1 VQKLDKPVDSSI
13 LDISPI
19 AQSDLSKEL
28 NTVQNQLKSR
38 HQHNLE
44 TANKERNRLK
54 NKLVSVTSENTKFL
68 LELASLKEQ
77 EMNINEATRLADK
90 SLLNDDT
97 KDQERF
103 RVLLGQ
109 QKDEIEQLRHEIR
122 SLKTKCCVSWFFSV
136 H

>member
-1 VQKLDKPVDSSI
+1 MQKLGKPVDSSI

-28 NTVQNQLKSR
+28 NTVQNQLESR
-38 HQHNLE
+38 HEHNLE

-77 EMNINEATRLADK
+77 EIEKLKEYKATLINSAVTGK
-90 SLLNDDT
+90 I
-97 KDQERF
+97 K
-103 RVLLGQ
+103 
-109 QKDEIEQLRHEIR
+109 
-122 SLKTKCCVSWFFSV
+122 VS
-136 H
+136 